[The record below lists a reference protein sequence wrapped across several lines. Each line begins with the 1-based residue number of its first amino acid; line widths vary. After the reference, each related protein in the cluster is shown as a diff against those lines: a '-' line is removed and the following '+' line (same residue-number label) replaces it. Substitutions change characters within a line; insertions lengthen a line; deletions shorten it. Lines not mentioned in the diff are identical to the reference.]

1 MERYPSAS
9 TPVRHSYTVRR
20 PCLIFV
26 SEPLNTVIP
35 VSRPLFIEEHGLRL
49 LLDQEGV
56 GVEMS
61 RQSYEAGDWSE
72 KISEAVAL
80 GSEAK
85 NRKRKEMEVEMAMN
99 GAAVNPREEAGRE
112 LARTVVKWVK
122 DRWSE
127 GDC

>member
-1 MERYPSAS
+1 MHAR
-9 TPVRHSYTVRR
+9 RSYTVRR
-20 PCLIFV
+20 PFLICV
-26 SEPLNTVIP
+26 SATLNAVTL

-80 GSEAK
+80 GSGPKE
-85 NRKRKEMEVEMAMN
+85 RKRTEMAVGMSIN

-112 LARTVVKWVK
+112 LAQTVVEWVK

>member
-1 MERYPSAS
+1 MHAR
-9 TPVRHSYTVRR
+9 RSYTVRR
-20 PCLIFV
+20 PFLICV
-26 SEPLNTVIP
+26 SATLNIVTP

-85 NRKRKEMEVEMAMN
+85 ERKRTEMAMN

-112 LARTVVKWVK
+112 LARKAVEWVK
-122 DRWSE
+122 DWWSE

>member
-1 MERYPSAS
+1 MHPIRIRFVDPLFS
-9 TPVRHSYTVRR
+9 
-20 PCLIFV
+20 V
-26 SEPLNTVIP
+26 SELLNTVTS

-80 GSEAK
+80 GSGAK
-85 NRKRKEMEVEMAMN
+85 EGKRKEMAAQMVMN
-99 GAAVNPREEAGRE
+99 GGGVNPREEAGRE
-112 LARTVVKWVK
+112 LARTVVEWVR
-122 DRWSE
+122 DWWSE
-127 GDC
+127 GDI